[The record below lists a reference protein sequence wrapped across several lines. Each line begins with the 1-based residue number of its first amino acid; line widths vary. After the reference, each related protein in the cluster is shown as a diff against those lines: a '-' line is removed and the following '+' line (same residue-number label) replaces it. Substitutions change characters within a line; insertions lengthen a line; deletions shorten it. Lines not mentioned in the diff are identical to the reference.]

1 MTQQVYLRN
10 GDLCMNEY
18 TFKLLQWLKMRVYLY
33 AAKTLHFTRVYNLK
47 KICDLYTFLLYME
60 DGHRAKTHKSGKPAL
75 SFVSLDTLQLWKQP
89 KEQ

>member
-47 KICDLYTFLLYME
+47 KSAIC
-60 DGHRAKTHKSGKPAL
+60 THFYFIWKMVTEPKPTNQANRH
-75 SFVSLDTLQLWKQP
+75 
-89 KEQ
+89 